1 MLCRCQIY
9 AAEERSL
16 HSLLSVEMT
25 KWLRSMT
32 ERLRYVPDGTV
43 NENISEVLVSMPL
56 LMLAL

>member
-32 ERLRYVPDGTV
+32 GRLRYVPDGTV
-43 NENISEVLVSMPL
+43 NENVSEVLVSMPL